1 MDRKRILSS
10 VYEEKAI
17 MKVGISA
24 CSNGQLKEWEK
35 QNEKLETILYEQ
47 GIEAVFAKHIY
58 AKEDSFSGTDKERA
72 EDLMRFYQDDSIDA
86 IYDISGGDLANGVLK
101 YLDWDVIAAANKT
114 FWGYSDLTTI
124 INALF
129 TKTGKSSVLYQ
140 IKNLVY
146 DNGELQRK
154 RFADFISKKNNELF
168 DIKYTFLQGEG
179 MEGVV
184 VGGNIRCLLKLAG
197 TEYWPDMN
205 GKILLL
211 EAYGGEISQMAA
223 LFTQLEQMGVFKQ
236 VAGIILGTFTAYE
249 KSGAKHSVFD
259 LLKGHIPNT
268 LPVAKTSEIG
278 HDTDAK
284 AIVIGGN
291 MELRD

>member
-1 MDRKRILSS
+1 
-10 VYEEKAI
+10 
-17 MKVGISA
+17 MKVGITA
-24 CSNGQLKEWEK
+24 CSDGQLKEWEK
-35 QNEKLETILYEQ
+35 QNDELETILYEQ
-47 GIEAVFAKHIY
+47 GIEAVFAIHIY

-72 EDLMRFYQDDSIDA
+72 EDLMRFYQDDSINA

-129 TKTGKSSVLYQ
+129 AKTGKSSVLYQ

-211 EAYGGEISQMAA
+211 EAYGGKISQIAA

-236 VAGIILGTFTAYE
+236 VAGIIFGTFTAYE
-249 KSGAKHSVFD
+249 KSGAKQSVFD

-278 HDTDAK
+278 HGTDAK

>member
-1 MDRKRILSS
+1 
-10 VYEEKAI
+10 
-17 MKVGISA
+17 MKVGITA

-35 QNEKLETILYEQ
+35 QNEELETILYEE
-47 GIEAVFAKHIY
+47 GIEAVFAIHIY

-211 EAYGGEISQMAA
+211 EAYGGEISQIAA
-223 LFTQLEQMGVFKQ
+223 LFTQLEQMGLFKQ

-249 KSGAKHSVFD
+249 KSGAKQSVFD

-278 HDTDAK
+278 HGTDAK

>member
-1 MDRKRILSS
+1 
-10 VYEEKAI
+10 
-17 MKVGISA
+17 MKVGITA
-24 CSNGQLKEWEK
+24 CSDGQLKEWEK
-35 QNEKLETILYEQ
+35 QNEELETILYEQ
-47 GIEAVFAKHIY
+47 GIEAVFAIHIY

-211 EAYGGEISQMAA
+211 EAYGGEISQIAA

-249 KSGAKHSVFD
+249 KSGAKQSVFD

-284 AIVIGGN
+284 AIVIGCN

>member
-1 MDRKRILSS
+1 
-10 VYEEKAI
+10 
-17 MKVGISA
+17 MKVGITA
-24 CSNGQLKEWEK
+24 CSDGQLKEWEK
-35 QNEKLETILYEQ
+35 QNDELETILYEQ

-58 AKEDSFSGTDKERA
+58 VKEDSFSGTDKERA

-146 DNGELQRK
+146 DKGELQRK

-168 DIKYTFLQGEG
+168 DIKYTFLQGER
-179 MEGVV
+179 MEGIV

-249 KSGAKHSVFD
+249 KSGTKKSIFD

-284 AIVIGGN
+284 AIVIGCN

>member
-1 MDRKRILSS
+1 MENDGKVL
-10 VYEEKAI
+10 
-17 MKVGISA
+17 MKVGITA
-24 CSNGQLKEWEK
+24 CSDGQLKEWEK
-35 QNEKLETILYEQ
+35 QNEELKTILYEQ

-58 AKEDSFSGTDKERA
+58 VKEDSFSGTDEERA
-72 EDLMRFYQDDSIDA
+72 EDLMGFYQDDSIDA

-101 YLDWDVIAAANKT
+101 YLDWDVIAATNKM

-124 INALF
+124 INAIF

-146 DNGELQRK
+146 ANGELQRK
-154 RFADFISKKNNELF
+154 RYVEFVSQKNNELL
-168 DIKYTFLQGEG
+168 DIKYTFLQGER
-179 MEGVV
+179 MEGIV

-197 TEYWPDMN
+197 TEYWPDMK
-205 GKILLL
+205 GRILLL
-211 EAYGGEISQMAA
+211 EAYGGKISQIAA

-236 VAGIILGTFTAYE
+236 VEGIILGTFTAYE
-249 KSGAKHSVFD
+249 KSGAKQRVFD

-278 HDTDAK
+278 HSTDSK
-284 AIVIGGN
+284 AIVIGHN
-291 MELRD
+291 MELRS

>member
-1 MDRKRILSS
+1 
-10 VYEEKAI
+10 
-17 MKVGISA
+17 MKVGITT
-24 CSNGQLKEWEK
+24 CSDGQLKEWGK

-72 EDLMRFYQDDSIDA
+72 EDLMSFYHDDSIDA

-101 YLDWDVIAAANKT
+101 YLDWDVIAASNKT
-114 FWGYSDLTTI
+114 FWGYSDLTTV
-124 INALF
+124 INAIF

-146 DNGELQRK
+146 DNSELQRK

-168 DIKYTFLQGEG
+168 DVKYTFLQGG
-179 MEGVV
+179 RMEGVV

-197 TEYWPDMN
+197 TKYWPDMN

-211 EAYGGEISQMAA
+211 EAYGGEVSQIAA

-236 VAGIILGTFTAYE
+236 VEGIILGTFTAYE
-249 KSGAKHSVFD
+249 KSGAKQSVFD

-278 HDTDAK
+278 HGTDSN
-284 AIVIGGN
+284 AIVIGQN
-291 MELRD
+291 MELRS

>member
-1 MDRKRILSS
+1 MENDGKVL
-10 VYEEKAI
+10 
-17 MKVGISA
+17 MKVGITA
-24 CSNGQLKEWEK
+24 CSDGQLKEWEK
-35 QNEKLETILYEQ
+35 QNEELKTILYEQ

-58 AKEDSFSGTDKERA
+58 VKEDSFSGTDEERA
-72 EDLMRFYQDDSIDA
+72 EDLMGFYQDDSIDA

-101 YLDWDVIAAANKT
+101 YLDWDVIAATNKM

-124 INALF
+124 INAIF

-146 DNGELQRK
+146 ANGELQRK
-154 RFADFISKKNNELF
+154 RYAEFVSQKNNELL
-168 DIKYTFLQGEG
+168 DIKYTFLQGKR

-197 TEYWPDMN
+197 TEYWPDMK
-205 GKILLL
+205 GRILLL
-211 EAYGGEISQMAA
+211 EAYGGKISQIAA

-236 VAGIILGTFTAYE
+236 VEGIILGTFTAYE
-249 KSGAKHSVFD
+249 KSGAKQSVFD

-278 HDTDAK
+278 HGTDSK
-284 AIVIGGN
+284 AIVIGQN
-291 MELRD
+291 MELRS